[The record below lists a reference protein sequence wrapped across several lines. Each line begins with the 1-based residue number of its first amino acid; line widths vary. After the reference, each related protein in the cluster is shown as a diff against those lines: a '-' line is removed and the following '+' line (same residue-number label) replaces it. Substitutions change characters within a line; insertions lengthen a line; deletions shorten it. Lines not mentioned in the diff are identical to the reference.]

1 MRWLHIKNISNQKQ
15 TLSQHYANKCGICK
29 TNNCHNKHRT
39 FYNRALN
46 FVPLFSPQFPVFS
59 LRGRTHRNVWCYNY
73 IMLFSEEKSKC
84 SSLENKCD
92 FHIIIP
98 NPNFPDGWK
107 SPKISS
113 RPFKTV
119 AAYHMVS
126 ISRMLSRGASQCL
139 TVYQFDV

>member
-1 MRWLHIKNISNQKQ
+1 M
-15 TLSQHYANKCGICK
+15 
-29 TNNCHNKHRT
+29 
-39 FYNRALN
+39 
-46 FVPLFSPQFPVFS
+46 
-59 LRGRTHRNVWCYNY
+59 Y

-92 FHIIIP
+92 FYITCNIP